1 MISTRPNRG
10 SDWRTSQGRRETLLR
25 LGTLSLTITALAMAV
40 GWSGSTLDRSL
51 VRVRL
56 NANSTPADDR
66 STTEA
71 NASTAE
77 SESKK
82 SPTSPSAN
90 VDQTASADPTEET
103 SKNDKPSEVRRVAS
117 KSPKSTARTLDLTP
131 RRGDRTDDSL
141 KSAEPSA
148 IALATI
154 ADCKAKYEKIQDYVC
169 TFIKVERHRGKLL
182 APHVIAMKV
191 RTKPNSV
198 YLRFVKPKAGREA
211 IHVEGRNGGKVLAHD
226 VGLGKLIAGTLSLDP
241 KGEMAMEDS
250 RHPITDAGIG
260 PMLNM
265 LEAHWKVEL
274 KPGITEVS
282 INEHM
287 KVGDRPCKMITT
299 RHVEKQ
305 KGMDFY
311 LVRVFIDRELGLPI
325 RFEGYDWPKRAGLDG
340 ELIEEYTYTNL
351 KLNVGLS
358 EIDFDARNKNYAFGR
373 L

>member
-1 MISTRPNRG
+1 MISTSPNRG
-10 SDWRTSQGRRETLLR
+10 SDWRTSQGRRKTLLR
-25 LGTLSLTITALAMAV
+25 LGKTAFALVAVATTV
-40 GWSGSTLDRSL
+40 GWSGSTIDRSL
-51 VRVRL
+51 VKVRL
-56 NANSTPADDR
+56 EETSKSADER
-66 STTEA
+66 STTES
-71 NASTAE
+71 NAKKE
-77 SESKK
+77 SDESK
-82 SPTSPSAN
+82 SSTSAKL
-90 VDQTASADPTEET
+90 DQTAAADRGEET
-103 SKNDKPSEVRRVAS
+103 AANEKPSDVRRVAA
-117 KSPKSTARTLDLTP
+117 KSPKSNARTLDLTP

-148 IALATI
+148 VALAAI
-154 ADCKAKYEKIQDYVC
+154 ADCKTRYENVHDYVC

-198 YLRFVKPKAGREA
+198 YLRFIKPKAGREA

-241 KGEMAMEDS
+241 RGEMAMEDS

-260 PMLNM
+260 PMINM

-274 KPGITEVS
+274 KPGVSEVS

-340 ELIEEYTYTNL
+340 ELIEEYTYKNL